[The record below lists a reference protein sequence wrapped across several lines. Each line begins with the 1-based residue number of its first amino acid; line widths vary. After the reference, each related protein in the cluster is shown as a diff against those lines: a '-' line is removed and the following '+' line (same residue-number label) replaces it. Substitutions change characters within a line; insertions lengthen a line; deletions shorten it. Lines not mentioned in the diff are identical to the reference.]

1 MKNYEN
7 TQKIKKRK
15 NVCKSRLFVRLV
27 IRQKKTFF
35 LYIITFS
42 YTIDYQVNTK
52 DILNN
57 ILDHIRNYMLIILRL
72 SFIRE
77 NYNILT
83 NHFQVNSICM
93 ILEH

>member
-15 NVCKSRLFVRLV
+15 NVCKSKLFVRLV